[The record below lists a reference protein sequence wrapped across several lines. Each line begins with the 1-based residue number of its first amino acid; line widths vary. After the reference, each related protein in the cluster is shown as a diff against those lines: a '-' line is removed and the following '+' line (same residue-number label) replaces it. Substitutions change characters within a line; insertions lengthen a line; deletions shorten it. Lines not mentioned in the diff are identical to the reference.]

1 MNKTLHKSILYSIIG
16 LLYISLLVPLL
27 ISTSLFFP
35 YITGKAFLFRGA
47 VELAALLYIVLVIF
61 DKRYLP
67 KRGLIMWS
75 VLAFTAVLGIAC
87 FFAEDPAKSFWSNYE
102 RMEGYV
108 TVIHLFLFFVVS
120 SAIFRT
126 KQAWERLLKVSV
138 VVSVIVG
145 FRAFADYDTSRDSNL
160 LVETMK
166 GVGYFVKVLFGGTEG
181 TIRIAGSLGNSS
193 YLGVYSLLHTFIG
206 ASLLIQLKSIK
217 KFIEARVAYIG
228 YIVAILFNLFVLYN
242 TGTRGSFVG
251 LVAGVFVFAIIP
263 LIFILSNKV
272 KVDDQTKKV
281 IKKTSIIVVACI
293 VVIVGFL
300 GINKNADFVKR
311 SDLLSRFSSLI
322 TFDLVEVMQTQGK
335 ARTLLWGMA
344 WEGVKERP
352 LLGWGQDNF
361 HYVFAKYYDPQMY
374 GQEQWF
380 DRTHNVFLD
389 WLIAGGVL
397 GLAGYLSLFVA
408 LLLALWKKVR
418 LNKNEMYD
426 LLQKALFTG
435 LLVAYF
441 VHNLFI
447 FDNLVSYI
455 IFFILLA
462 YIHEQSMNPENMIV
476 SSSQDAAVR
485 APKEGIWFA
494 NMKMYFESMVLK
506 SVLVVLV
513 ILISFYSMYTVIW
526 KPIMAGRTLI
536 KALQISQPGALAV
549 LGPEKASPANVLTY
563 FKQALAYNTFG
574 NTEIRERLAETTPT
588 VITNEKDQ
596 EVVKGFTDLLGQE
609 FDRAIKETP
618 NDPRPYIFVTLYLQK
633 FGLFN
638 QSLPYVEKAISLS
651 PNKQSFIFQKGVIEL
666 STNQFTKAAET
677 FKTAYE
683 LAPES
688 DESKLLY
695 AMALVFADKFSEAKT
710 IIGDNLTIKTDER
723 YLNALLQK
731 KQYTEIITIAKEKE
745 ATDPSNPQV
754 HMSLAGLY
762 LKMGRRAE
770 AIAEIQKTIALAPD
784 FKEAGEQYIQQ
795 IREGKDPSA
804 GI

>member
-47 VELAALLYIVLVIF
+47 VELATLLYIVLVIF

-145 FRAFADYDTSRDSNL
+145 FRAFADYDTGRDSNL

-166 GVGYFVKVLFGGTEG
+166 GVGYFVKVLFGGTEE
-181 TIRIAGSLGNSS
+181 TIRIAGALGNSS

-300 GINKNADFVKR
+300 GINKNADFVKK

-322 TFDLVEVMQTQGK
+322 TFDLAEVMQTQGK

-462 YIHEQSMNPENMIV
+462 YIHEQSTNPENMIV
-476 SSSQDAAVR
+476 SSSQDAAAR
-485 APKEGIWFA
+485 APKEGTRFA
-494 NMKMYFESMVLK
+494 NMKMYLESTVLK

-513 ILISFYSMYTVIW
+513 ILISFYSMCIVIW
-526 KPIMAGRTLI
+526 KPMMAGRTLI
-536 KALQISQPGALAV
+536 KALQISQPGALAA
-549 LGPEKASPANVLTY
+549 LGPEKASPANVLAY
-563 FKQALAYNTFG
+563 FKQALAYDTFG

-596 EVVKGFTDLLGQE
+596 EVIKGFTDLLGQE

-666 STNQFTKAAET
+666 STNQFAKAAET
-677 FKTAYE
+677 FKTAYD

-710 IIGDNLTIKTDER
+710 IVGDNLTIKTDER

-731 KQYTEIITIAKEKE
+731 KQYTEIIAIAKEKE

-762 LKMGRRAE
+762 LKMGRRVE
-770 AIAEIQKTIALAPD
+770 AIAEIQKTIELAPD